1 MATSCSLDLD
11 DRKELSAARFVDRAA
26 TSTGSTA
33 RRLALSPDLAYEY
46 CGGGSRDGGSDLGGS
61 VARNRMEARR
71 HQASAGWC
79 HVVGVG
85 FEAERKRAIEFMYP
99 GL

>member
-26 TSTGSTA
+26 TSTGSAA
-33 RRLALSPDLAYEY
+33 RRLALSPDLASEY
-46 CGGGSRDGGSDLGGS
+46 GGGGSRDGGSDLGGS

-71 HQASAGWC
+71 HQASAGATYSEL
-79 HVVGVG
+79 G
-85 FEAERKRAIEFMYP
+85 ERSGSEPPR
-99 GL
+99 L